1 MALKELKKYANR
13 KIYDPEERCYVT
25 IRDVGKMVKN
35 RLQVKVIEAKTGKDI
50 TRSILLQVL
59 NDLETESGATLLTDY
74 VLENMIRMYDDPM
87 GKTLALYLDHSLR
100 NFQTQQASLE
110 NQFET
115 FMLSNQRVSV
125 KEFTDQIAELWS
137 AYMPGNKAE

>member
-1 MALKELKKYANR
+1 MKELKKYANR

-25 IRDVGKMVKN
+25 IRDICTMVKS
-35 RLQVKVIEAKTGKDI
+35 RMQVKVIDAKTGKDI

-59 NDLETESGATLLTDY
+59 NDLEAESGATVLTDY

-87 GKTLALYLDHSLR
+87 GKTLALYLDHSMR
-100 NFQTQQASLE
+100 NFQKQQQGLE

-115 FMLSNQRVSV
+115 FMLSHQRDSV
-125 KEFTDQIAELWS
+125 KAFTDQMEELWS
-137 AYMPGNKAE
+137 AYMPGKQPD